1 MINLPFNQVSDE
13 DEVEAP
19 PPPPPP
25 PPPQNPDDPKPI
37 GDPFR
42 VSGKVGGRKKHY
54 DSFEFDGKQYSLVS
68 LEDPV
73 MLVPEDKE
81 QKPYVVIIKDIIQNF
96 NGSIMVSGQWF
107 YRPEEAE
114 KKGGGRWKSRDS
126 RELFY
131 SFHRDEVHADSV
143 MHKCVVHFVPLNKQF
158 LKSKQ
163 HPGFIVQKVYDTLER
178 KLWNL
183 TDEDFEDV
191 KQQEIAELV
200 QKTRKR
206 IGELLDIEPEEAP
219 PADKE

>member
-13 DEVEAP
+13 DEVEA
-19 PPPPPP
+19 PPPPP

-54 DSFEFDGKQYSLVS
+54 DSFEFDGKQYS

-131 SFHRDEVHADSV
+131 SFHRDEV
-143 MHKCVVHFVPLNKQF
+143 
-158 LKSKQ
+158 
-163 HPGFIVQKVYDTLER
+163 YDTLER